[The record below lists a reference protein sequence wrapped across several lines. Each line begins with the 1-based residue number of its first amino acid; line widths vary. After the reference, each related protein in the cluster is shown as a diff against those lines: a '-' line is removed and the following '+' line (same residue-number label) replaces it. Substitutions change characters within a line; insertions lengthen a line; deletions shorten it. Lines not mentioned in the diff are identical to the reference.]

1 MPSDKELTLAVHIL
15 REFARGLGKAS
26 AKNIRG
32 YLITQYG
39 RYESWFDI
47 FRVCRDLAKENILN
61 ETIITNPNGKPE
73 YFYNITVD
81 GYSIISILERDIL
94 EKRKK
99 SSYSD

>member
-15 REFARGLGKAS
+15 RAFARDLGKAS
-26 AKNIRG
+26 AKKMKG
-32 YLITQYG
+32 YLSTQYG

-47 FRVCRDLAKENILN
+47 FHVCRDLAKENILN
-61 ETIITNPNGKPE
+61 ETIITNPNDKPE